1 MATVYA
7 AFSKVLAE
15 WGAEVGLT
23 KHIYK
28 LGVAD
33 TPAAAAIEALNAGQH
48 AGASDW
54 KLLAKREWDGADE
67 AALIERLAR
76 KEKLVDPAFYPR
88 IQGSP
93 GIFKVKLANVEN
105 HLLVKIALEGK
116 DTAGVKV
123 KPADVGAY
131 LIRNAT
137 GEAEATE
144 SE

>member
-1 MATVYA
+1 MAAVYA
-7 AFSKVLAE
+7 AFSKTLAQ

-33 TPAAAAIEALNAGQH
+33 GSAAAAVEALNAGQH
-48 AGASDW
+48 AGAGDW
-54 KLLAKREWDGADE
+54 KLLAKRELDGADE

-76 KEKLVDPAFYPR
+76 KEKPVEPAFYPR
-88 IQGSP
+88 IQGAP

-105 HLLVKIALEGK
+105 HLLVKIALEGR
-116 DTAGVKV
+116 DTAGIKV

-131 LIRNAT
+131 LIRNAV
-137 GEAEATE
+137 GEAVEGE
-144 SE
+144 

>member
-1 MATVYA
+1 MAVVYVA
-7 AFSKVLAE
+7 SSKALAQ

-28 LGVAD
+28 LGVAEGS
-33 TPAAAAIEALNAGQH
+33 AAAALETLNSSRH
-48 AGASDW
+48 AGVADW
-54 KLLAKREWDGADE
+54 KLLAKREMADGDE
-67 AALIERLAR
+67 AALIERLTR

-88 IQGSP
+88 LQGAS
-93 GIFKVKLANVEN
+93 GVFKVKPANVEN

-131 LIRNAT
+131 LIRNAA
-137 GEAEATE
+137 GEVAE

>member
-1 MATVYA
+1 MTVIYA
-7 AFSKVLAE
+7 AFSKDLAQ

-28 LGVAD
+28 LGTAD
-33 TPAAAAIEALNAGQH
+33 MPAAAAVEALSAGQH
-48 AGASDW
+48 AGADDW
-54 KLLAKREWDGADE
+54 KLLSKRELDGADE

-88 IQGSP
+88 IQGAP

-105 HLLVKIALEGK
+105 HLLVKVALEGK
-116 DTAGVKV
+116 DTARVKV

-131 LIRNAT
+131 LIRNAA
-137 GEAEATE
+137 GEATE
-144 SE
+144 GE

>member
-1 MATVYA
+1 MAVVYA
-7 AFSKVLAE
+7 AFSKILAQ

-28 LGVAD
+28 LGVVAD
-33 TPAAAAIEALNAGQH
+33 GSAAAAVEALNASQH
-48 AGASDW
+48 AGAGDW
-54 KLLAKREWDGADE
+54 KLLAKRELDGADE

-76 KEKLVDPAFYPR
+76 KEKLVEPAFYPR
-88 IQGSP
+88 IQSAP

-105 HLLVKIALEGK
+105 HLLVKVALEGK
-116 DTAGVKV
+116 DTARVKV

-137 GEAEATE
+137 GEAE
-144 SE
+144 

>member
-1 MATVYA
+1 MTVVYA
-7 AFSKVLAE
+7 AYSKTLAQ

-33 TPAAAAIEALNAGQH
+33 GPASAVADALNASRH
-48 AGASDW
+48 AGADDW
-54 KLLAKREWDGADE
+54 KLLAKREVDGADE

-76 KEKLVDPAFYPR
+76 KEKPVDPTFYPR
-88 IQGSP
+88 IQGAP
-93 GIFKVKLANVEN
+93 GIFKVRLANVEN

-116 DTAGVKV
+116 DTARVKV

-131 LIRNAT
+131 LIRNAV
-137 GEAEATE
+137 GETAE

>member
-1 MATVYA
+1 MAVAYA
-7 AFSKVLAE
+7 AFSKVLAQ

-33 TPAAAAIEALNAGQH
+33 MPAAAAVEALNAGQH
-48 AGASDW
+48 AGANDW
-54 KLLAKREWDGADE
+54 KLLAKRELDGADE
-67 AALIERLAR
+67 AGLIERLAR
-76 KEKLVDPAFYPR
+76 KEKLIDPAFYPR
-88 IQGSP
+88 IQGAP

-116 DTAGVKV
+116 DTARVKV

-137 GEAEATE
+137 GETTE

>member
-1 MATVYA
+1 MAVVYA
-7 AFSKVLAE
+7 AFSKVLAQ

-33 TPAAAAIEALNAGQH
+33 GSAAAAVEALNASQH
-48 AGASDW
+48 AGANDW
-54 KLLAKREWDGADE
+54 KLLGKRELDSADE
-67 AALIERLAR
+67 AALIEKLAR
-76 KEKLVDPAFYPR
+76 KEKLVDPSFYPR
-88 IQGSP
+88 IQGAT
-93 GIFKVKLANVEN
+93 GIFKVKPANVEN

-131 LIRNAT
+131 LIRNAA
-137 GEAEATE
+137 GEAEVAE
-144 SE
+144 S